1 MQKRRRFPSQGE
13 FPMTL
18 SAAAPSIGSIQTQ
31 ATASPTR
38 PSHHHRHDFDRA
50 VQSAANGQAAAGSTS
65 PPSIGQSLNS
75 DLLSQIASFAGLGA
89 GSLIP
94 GG

>member
-1 MQKRRRFPSQGE
+1 
-13 FPMTL
+13 MTL
-18 SAAAPSIGSIQTQ
+18 SAAAPAIGSAQTQ
-31 ATASPTR
+31 ATASPVR
-38 PSHHHRHDFDRA
+38 PPHHRRHDFDRA
-50 VQSAANGQAAAGSTS
+50 FQSATNGQAAAGTAST
-65 PPSIGQSLNS
+65 PSVGQSLTS

>member
-1 MQKRRRFPSQGE
+1 
-13 FPMTL
+13 MTL
-18 SAAAPSIGSIQTQ
+18 SAAAPAIGSAQTP
-31 ATASPTR
+31 AAASPVS
-38 PSHHHRHDFDRA
+38 PPHHRRHDFDRA
-50 VQSAANGQAAAGSTS
+50 IQSATNGQAATGSAGT
-65 PPSIGQSLNS
+65 PSAGQSLNA